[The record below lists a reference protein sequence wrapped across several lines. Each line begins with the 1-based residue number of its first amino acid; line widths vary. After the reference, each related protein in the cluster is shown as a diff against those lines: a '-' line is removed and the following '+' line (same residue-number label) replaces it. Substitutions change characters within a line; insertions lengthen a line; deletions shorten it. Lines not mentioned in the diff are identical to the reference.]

1 MGNCITLFRWPV
13 WYRGH
18 CAELNPEWY
27 CWMVCAV
34 NYKLAF
40 YLPSGKW
47 NSELSMAT
55 GRSLCTVMIRL
66 CIMITHQRVLRGDL
80 ICRRHRRQLLRLNK
94 NLWWVIR
101 IPQLQCV
108 VVCLQARTYTSVHT
122 CSVVF
127 FTDIFQVNVL
137 MFFQPLVLN
146 SFQSELIS
154 YLSLTT
160 ATTSQ
165 HVSVV
170 LC

>member
-1 MGNCITLFRWPV
+1 MVYKPLCWGEACVAL
-13 WYRGH
+13 
-18 CAELNPEWY
+18 LNS
-27 CWMVCAV
+27 VCAV
-34 NYKLAF
+34 SCKLAF

-55 GRSLCTVMIRL
+55 GRSLCTVMIRR
-66 CIMITHQRVLRGDL
+66 CIMIMRQRVLRGDL
-80 ICRRHRRQLLRLNK
+80 ISCRRLLRLNK
-94 NLWWVIR
+94 NLWWVSR
-101 IPQLQCV
+101 ISQLQCV

-146 SFQSELIS
+146 IFQGELI

-165 HVSVV
+165 HVSVA